1 MKMPMRATSLIV
13 LMLSLLLAACGFHL
27 RGQNAF
33 TLQIQKLY
41 VKSPNE
47 YAPFIIELK
56 NAIQANGTQ
65 ITDTPDQAQLTL
77 QIVSEVADKQ
87 ILSLSSAGQV
97 LQYTLQYRISL
108 RAYDQ
113 KQQEWIAPQEIQL
126 RRDYFYDNTKV
137 LAMMQEEAMLY
148 QNMRSDAVQQVLRR
162 LDHAHP
168 PLPDTPQ

>member
-33 TLQIQKLY
+33 TLPFQKLY
-41 VKSPNE
+41 VKSDND
-47 YAPFIIELK
+47 YAPFISELK
-56 NAIQANGTQ
+56 YAFQANRVQ
-65 ITDTPDQAQLTL
+65 ITDTPEQAQLTL
-77 QIVSEVADKQ
+77 QIVSEAADKQ
-87 ILSLSSAGQV
+87 ILSLSGAGQV

-113 KQQEWIAPQEIQL
+113 KQQEWIAPQEIKL
-126 RRDYFYDNTKV
+126 RRDYSYDNSKV
-137 LAMMQEEAMLY
+137 IAMMQEEAQLY

-162 LDHAHP
+162 LNHAHP
-168 PLPDTPQ
+168 PLSDTPQ